1 MRSANAHITV
11 TVFPFENL
19 SLERELGI
27 FCRSF
32 SVDLVNELSRFR
44 QFQVAGTNYDM
55 RPWQVYLIFG

>member
-32 SVDLVNELSRFR
+32 SVDLLTELSRFR
-44 QFQVAGTNYDM
+44 QIQVAGTNHDKG
-55 RPWQVYLIFG
+55 PGKCT